1 MRGGM
6 GLKRIACGVGVLLC
20 GGGVVGLG
28 VPAGAAAAGPVT
40 VTFSTPGVVQWA
52 VPVGVTS
59 VMLDVAGAQGGGPG
73 GLGADVQGTVAVA
86 APETLTLTVAGQGVV
101 PGVTGDVVPGG
112 AGGAGGGGAGG
123 SGTSPGSGGGGAST
137 VDDGSD
143 ALIVAGG
150 GGGNG
155 FGFGG
160 GNSGSPGGGD
170 TDRFDAS
177 GGDAG
182 GQTAGGSG
190 GIGGVG
196 SCSIGPPT
204 NGATGGGGVAGD
216 GGQGA
221 DATNSISAAG
231 GGGGGGWFGGGG
243 GGSSGD
249 CAQQGV
255 GGFAG
260 GGGGGSS
267 HIDASVTD
275 SALTDGANSGDGS
288 ITITFDDTVPPAA
301 SPVAQPGANGNG
313 WNNSDVTVDWN
324 WTDPLSTIDPNNCT
338 TQSTS
343 SGEGTVTLTASCTDE
358 LGNVGAASFTVKV
371 DKTLP
376 TVALQV
382 PADGATYAIGQSV
395 TAAYSCKDN
404 PGGSG
409 LEFCTGPVDPGKAI
423 DTATSGPHTFTVNTS
438 DLAGNTATATA
449 TYSVA
454 GLPRAALGSPFD
466 GAQYTQGQI
475 VTASYLCAEGVDG
488 PGIASCTGTLPNG
501 SQIDTSTVGEHKFTV
516 TATST
521 DGLDSTST
529 VTYTVVAPPGGSPG
543 GSGPGSGASGGSGPG
558 GSGAAPD
565 NHFTVSH
572 IRVKRSGNTSFQV
585 KVPGP
590 GSVNVLETAWHNNV
604 AATEVALRSTGRQ
617 FVYAQ
622 AHHAATKA
630 GTVRIT
636 LKPNARDRRLLR
648 RHSQH
653 KYKLTLRLSVT
664 YTPSSGVARTR
675 GFKGLHLPKSR

>member
-6 GLKRIACGVGVLLC
+6 GLKRIACGVAVLLC

-28 VPAGAAAAGPVT
+28 VPAGAAAAPVT
-40 VTFSTPGVVQWA
+40 VTFSDPGVVQWA
-52 VPVGVTS
+52 VPAGVTS

-73 GLGADVQGTVAVA
+73 GLGADVQGTVTVA

-101 PGVTGDVVPGG
+101 PGLTGDVVPGG

-123 SGTSPGSGGGGAST
+123 SGSSPGSGGGGASS

-143 ALIVAGG
+143 PLIVAGG

-160 GNSGSPGGGD
+160 GNSGSPGAGD
-170 TDRFDAS
+170 TGRFDAS

-190 GIGGVG
+190 GAGGIG
-196 SCSIGPPT
+196 SCTTGPPT

-216 GGQGA
+216 GGAGA

-255 GGFAG
+255 GGFGA

-267 HIDASVTD
+267 HIDPSVTD
-275 SALTDGANSGDGS
+275 STLTDGARSGDGS

-301 SPVAQPGANGNG
+301 SPVAQPAANGNG

-324 WTDPLSTIDPNNCT
+324 WTDPFSTLDPNQCPP
-338 TQSTS
+338 QSTS
-343 SGEGTVTLTASCTDE
+343 SGEGTMTLTASCTDE
-358 LGNVGAASFTVKV
+358 VGNVGTASVTVKV
-371 DKTLP
+371 DKTAP
-376 TVALQV
+376 AVALRA

-395 TAAYSCKDN
+395 AAAYSCNDN

-409 LEFCTGPVDPGKAI
+409 LAFCTGPLDPGMAI
-423 DTATSGPHTFTVNTS
+423 DTTTFGPHTFTVDAG
-438 DLAGNTATATA
+438 DLANNTATATA
-449 TYSVA
+449 TYNVA

-466 GAQYTQGQI
+466 GAQYTQGQT
-475 VTASYLCAEGVDG
+475 VTASFLCAEGVDG
-488 PGIASCTGTLPNG
+488 PGISSCTGTLPNG
-501 SQIDTSTVGEHKFTV
+501 SQIDTSTVGVHKFTV

-521 DGLDSTST
+521 DGLHTTST
-529 VTYTVVAPPGGSPG
+529 ATYTVVAPPGGSPG
-543 GSGPGSGASGGSGPG
+543 GSGAPGGSG

-565 NHFTVSH
+565 NHFIVSH
-572 IRVKRSGNTSFQV
+572 IRIKRSGSTSFQV

-590 GSVNVLETAWHNNV
+590 GSLDVLETAWHNKV
-604 AATEVALRSTGRQ
+604 AAAAVARRQ
-617 FVYAQ
+617 FVYAR
-622 AHHAATKA
+622 AHHTATTA

-636 LKPNARDRRLLR
+636 LKPNSRDRRLLR
-648 RHSQH
+648 RHSDH
-653 KYKLTLRLSVT
+653 RYKVTLRLSVT
-664 YTPSSGVARTR
+664 YKPSSGVPRTR
-675 GFKGLHLPKSR
+675 GFKGLALPKSR